1 MAFVYTAQ
9 YASPLGEITLACNED
24 AIIGLWFN
32 DQKHFGAT
40 LPAEENPTAV
50 APSGNRLLDP
60 NGHPPLEPNGHPLLT
75 PDVHHLLAP
84 DGHPLL
90 APNGNPLLAPD
101 VHPLLTWDRHPLL
114 APKGNPLLA
123 PDGHQQLAPN
133 GHPVLEDALRWLDLY
148 FFGQN
153 PDSLP
158 PLRYGSTPF
167 RKAVYDILLTIP
179 YGETMTYGQIAAK
192 VAEQQGIEKM
202 SAQAVGGAVGRN
214 PIALMIPCHRVVGA
228 GGNLT
233 GYAGGMDRKL
243 KLLELEKA
251 DTSHFFMPAAR

>member
-1 MAFVYTAQ
+1 MVFLYTTQ

-40 LPAEENPTAV
+40 LPAEENSTAV
-50 APSGNRLLDP
+50 A
-60 NGHPPLEPNGHPLLT
+60 PNGHPLL
-75 PDVHHLLAP
+75 D
-84 DGHPLL
+84 
-90 APNGNPLLAPD
+90 PNGPPLLAPD
-101 VHPLLTWDRHPLL
+101 VHPLLT
-114 APKGNPLLA
+114 
-123 PDGHQQLAPN
+123 PD

-148 FFGQN
+148 FSGKK
-153 PDSLP
+153 PDFLP

-179 YGETMTYGQIAAK
+179 YGETMTYGQIATLIA
-192 VAEQQGIEKM
+192 AQQGPEKM

-214 PIALMIPCHRVVGA
+214 PIALMIPCHRVVGV

-233 GYAGGMDRKL
+233 GYAGGLDRKL
-243 KLLELEKA
+243 KLLELEKV
-251 DTSHFFMPAAR
+251 DTSQFFMPAAR

>member
-9 YASPLGEITLACNED
+9 YDSPLGKITLACNED

-50 APSGNRLLDP
+50 APN
-60 NGHPPLEPNGHPLLT
+60 
-75 PDVHHLLAP
+75 
-84 DGHPLL
+84 GHPLL
-90 APNGNPLLAPD
+90 APKGNPLLASD

-114 APKGNPLLA
+114 VPKGNPLLA
-123 PDGHQQLAPN
+123 SDVHS
-133 GHPVLEDALRWLDLY
+133 VLEDARRWLDLY
-148 FFGQN
+148 FSGQN
-153 PDSLP
+153 PDFLP

-167 RKAVYDILLTIP
+167 RKAVCDILLTIP
-179 YGETMTYGQIAAK
+179 YGETMTYGQIAVK

-233 GYAGGMDRKL
+233 GYAGGLDRKL
-243 KLLELEKA
+243 KLLELEKV
-251 DTSHFFMPAAR
+251 DISHFFMPAAR

>member
-40 LPAEENPTAV
+40 LPAEENSTAV
-50 APSGNRLLDP
+50 AP
-60 NGHPPLEPNGHPLLT
+60 NGHQ
-75 PDVHHLLAP
+75 LLAS
-84 DGHPLL
+84 
-90 APNGNPLLAPD
+90 D
-101 VHPLLTWDRHPLL
+101 VHPLLTWDR
-114 APKGNPLLA
+114 
-123 PDGHQQLAPN
+123 
-133 GHPVLEDALRWLDLY
+133 HPVLEDALRWLDLY
-148 FFGQN
+148 FSGQN
-153 PDSLP
+153 PDFLP

-167 RKAVYDILLTIP
+167 RKAVYDILMTIP